1 MVVKKSVDFK
11 KIFYFNNISYI
22 YIYIYNDISK
32 YRYLI
37 IIIILDIAFYFD
49 EFKWHIIY
57 VCVIL
62 CKLLALTHA

>member
-1 MVVKKSVDFK
+1 M
-11 KIFYFNNISYI
+11 
-22 YIYIYNDISK
+22 YNDISK
-32 YRYLI
+32 YRNLI

-49 EFKWHIIY
+49 EFKWDIIY